1 MEPSKAFRLNKED
14 IKKIVKGLAIAM
26 GGAGITYL
34 LAIVNFIDV
43 DAMTPLF
50 VAVAS
55 ALLNAAKVWIQGQ
68 TK

>member
-1 MEPSKAFRLNKED
+1 MEGSKRFQLNKED
-14 IKKIVKGLAIAM
+14 LAKIIKGLAIAM

-34 LAIVNFIDV
+34 LGIVDVIDV
-43 DAMTPLF
+43 YWNTPLI

-55 ALLNAAKVWIQGQ
+55 AILNALQRWITNQ